1 MLRLP
6 VIGKSQQEMQLRTV
20 RDTPATVPSKSK
32 RLFCGEMKPAGM
44 LAPEVQATTI
54 TVKRSA
60 GAGGSQWER
69 KISEQ
74 CERREVLSTG
84 ETPVGPLHRRRTR
97 AR

>member
-6 VIGKSQQEMQLRTV
+6 VIGKSQRELQLRMV

-32 RLFCGEMKPAGM
+32 RLFCGEMEPAGM

-54 TVKRSA
+54 TVSVARVRM
-60 GAGGSQWER
+60 GVNGTE
-69 KISEQ
+69 ISELS
-74 CERREVLSTG
+74 ERREILSTG
-84 ETPVGPLHRRRTR
+84 ETPVGPRHRRRTR